1 MRDAVAEAH
10 ATWNVEIIWAS
21 TREIFNVTEADSI
34 RCHIVTA
41 PESILKKL
49 PSIGKK
55 TAAELSLDAVET
67 FREDAVSAGLALS
80 GEPHL
85 VAWKIEGR

>member
-10 ATWNVEIIWAS
+10 ATRNVEIIWAS
-21 TREIFNVTEADSI
+21 TREIFNVTEADSL

-85 VAWKIEGR
+85 VAWEN